1 MGALLPCTCPLRG
14 SGGPRQRICTR
25 GKRMKNRRLFISIFA
40 VSLAVTLFVSP
51 VKVFNNPVVE
61 TIQVQAEEEPITDTQ
76 RGVALLM
83 TIMLAQGLRFVG
95 DWNTVVQPGL
105 VQLWEDFSTATGN
118 AVTLPMLVA
127 GSSLAL
133 GYIRTSNT
141 VNNAIA
147 NFTAWYKQT
156 FDQPVTGDVSI
167 PVSSGGT
174 TYFNVPSNTC
184 VLIVDSRYDPHIIS
198 NVNTRA
204 VYVQHGTK
212 YDFFLFTDQSGGK
225 YSNSNTSC
233 SVNPN
238 SNFINFILN
247 STVVAY
253 YVVWSD
259 VTSNTGYVSLSSDIP
274 VVQQISGY
282 TTSQTAYEYTYGAS
296 AGIGDVSMEGQ
307 SLELKDGYQLESDQ
321 AKLYDIAGLEALVA
335 SLALTLENI
344 DDLVRDIPLIFDTP
358 WAEDF
363 PDVPAYVDTPDD
375 TIPWVDVPDSVIPAD
390 TPEYVPTIPSERDEY
405 KVLGLDQVFPF
416 SIPFDLYYL
425 SQILVSD
432 PETPEFQYAAVNPV
446 NGNLL
451 TVDVDLHDFDGVASI
466 FRTCE
471 TVLFIAFL
479 IWITRSLIRS

>member
-1 MGALLPCTCPLRG
+1 MR
-14 SGGPRQRICTR
+14 
-25 GKRMKNRRLFISIFA
+25 NRRLFISIFA
-40 VSLAVTLFVSP
+40 MSLAVTLLVSP

-61 TIQVQAEEEPITDTQ
+61 TIEVQAEEEPITDTQ

-105 VQLWEDFSTATGN
+105 QKLWEDFSTATGN

-133 GYIRTSNT
+133 GYIRTSNS

-147 NFTAWYKQT
+147 NFTAWYTET
-156 FDQPVTGDVSI
+156 FSQPITGEVDVPLSTGQGSTFTVFNI
-167 PVSSGGT
+167 GCSQISLLNEGGTSGYRVSFDLVSSSSAVRGLFLRKGYTYYFYLVSQNPFTVQEGSRSLGSGT
-174 TYFNVPSNTC
+174 SFPSCPVVTSTTSASLSGNYYYWFLSDNSGSNTY
-184 VLIVDSRYDPHIIS
+184 RYSS
-198 NVNTRA
+198 NCA
-204 VYVQHGTK
+204 YHGM
-212 YDFFLFTDQSGGK
+212 
-225 YSNSNTSC
+225 
-233 SVNPN
+233 
-238 SNFINFILN
+238 
-247 STVVAY
+247 
-253 YVVWSD
+253 
-259 VTSNTGYVSLSSDIP
+259 SS
-274 VVQQISGY
+274 SENNA
-282 TTSQTAYEYTYGAS
+282 TTSAIYYTFGEGAV
-296 AGIGDVSMEGQ
+296 IDDVSMEGQ

-344 DDLVRDIPLIFDTP
+344 DDLVRDIPLIYDTP
-358 WAEDF
+358 WSLDY
-363 PDVPAYVDTPDD
+363 PDNPAYVDTPDD

-425 SQILVSD
+425 SQVLVSD
-432 PETPEFQYAAVNPV
+432 PQTPEFQYAAVNPV

-451 TVDVDLHDFDGVASI
+451 TIDVDLHDFDGVASI

>member
-1 MGALLPCTCPLRG
+1 MGAFAPLYISAPGVGG
-14 SGGPRQRICTR
+14 SSERICTR

-40 VSLAVTLFVSP
+40 ISLAVTLLVSP

-76 RGVALLM
+76 RGTAILM
-83 TIMLAQGLRFVG
+83 TILLAQGLRFVG
-95 DWNTVVQPGL
+95 DWNNVVQPGL
-105 VQLWEDFSTATGN
+105 VKLWNDFTSATGN

-147 NFTAWYKQT
+147 NFTAWYKNT
-156 FDQPVTGDVSI
+156 YSQPITGEVDISI
-167 PVSSGGT
+167 PLGEPTYYPMNSCTRAYNRQNDYYWNVNSGVRVVAAKYADYYYRYAFVSTSPFRYSVASGAGT
-174 TYFNVPSNTC
+174 CVAVNTDASSYTVNGTNYYIYLVNSALIASWYINVP
-184 VLIVDSRYDPHIIS
+184 LIPETNLTNSL
-198 NVNTRA
+198 A
-204 VYVQHGTK
+204 VY
-212 YDFFLFTDQSGGK
+212 
-225 YSNSNTSC
+225 
-233 SVNPN
+233 
-238 SNFINFILN
+238 
-247 STVVAY
+247 
-253 YVVWSD
+253 
-259 VTSNTGYVSLSSDIP
+259 
-274 VVQQISGY
+274 
-282 TTSQTAYEYTYGAS
+282 YTYGAG
-296 AGIGDVSMEGQ
+296 AIADVSLESQ

-321 AKLYDIAGLEALVA
+321 AKLYDLAGITSLVSAL
-335 SLALTLENI
+335 SLTLENI
-344 DDLVRDIPLIFDTP
+344 DDLVRDIPLIYDTP
-358 WAEDF
+358 WSLDY
-363 PDVPAYVDTPDD
+363 PDNPTYVDTPDD

-390 TPEYVPTIPSERDEY
+390 TPEYVPTIPSERDQY

-432 PETPEFQYAAVNPV
+432 PETPEFQYGAVNPV

-451 TVDVDLHDFDGVASI
+451 TIDVDLHDFDGVASI

>member
-1 MGALLPCTCPLRG
+1 
-14 SGGPRQRICTR
+14 
-25 GKRMKNRRLFISIFA
+25 MKNRRLFISIFA
-40 VSLAVTLFVSP
+40 MSLAVTLLVSP
-51 VKVFNNPVVE
+51 VKVFNNPVIE
-61 TIQVQAEEEPITDTQ
+61 TIQVEAEEEPITDTQ
-76 RGVALLM
+76 RGIALLM

-105 VQLWEDFSTATGN
+105 QKLWEDFSTATGN
-118 AVTLPMLVA
+118 AVTLPMIVA

-156 FDQPVTGDVSI
+156 FEQPVTGEVEVPI
-167 PVSSGGT
+167 SSGSSYITIGD
-174 TYFNVPSNTC
+174 SC
-184 VLIVDSRYDPHIIS
+184 VLLDSANHYFRRYSGNNEIRCVGFTHDGNTFGLYAVSTSSSRLLYAESSSSCTAFSGMVLNLERSFIDG
-198 NVNTRA
+198 VN
-204 VYVQHGTK
+204 Y
-212 YDFFLFTDQSGGK
+212 YIYYSGG
-225 YSNSNTSC
+225 
-233 SVNPN
+233 
-238 SNFINFILN
+238 F
-247 STVVAY
+247 A
-253 YVVWSD
+253 
-259 VTSNTGYVSLSSDIP
+259 VTSLWPNLQIPLINQSSM
-274 VVQQISGY
+274 
-282 TTSQTAYEYTYGAS
+282 TASEAIYYTYGDGAS
-296 AGIGDVSMEGQ
+296 LGDVSMEGQ

-321 AKLYDIAGLEALVA
+321 AKLYDIAGITSLVSAL
-335 SLALTLENI
+335 SLTLENI
-344 DDLVRDIPLIFDTP
+344 DDLVRDIPLIYDTP
-358 WAEDF
+358 WSLDY
-363 PDVPAYVDTPDD
+363 PDNPTYVDTPDD

-425 SQILVSD
+425 SQILVSA

-451 TVDVDLHDFDGVASI
+451 TIDVDLHDFDGVASI

-479 IWITRSLIRS
+479 IWVTRSLIRS